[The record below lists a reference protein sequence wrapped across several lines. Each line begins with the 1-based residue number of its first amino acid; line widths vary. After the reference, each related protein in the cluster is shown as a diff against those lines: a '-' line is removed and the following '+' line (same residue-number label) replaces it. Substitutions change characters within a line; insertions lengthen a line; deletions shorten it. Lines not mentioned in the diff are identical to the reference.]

1 MQTCDFKFAVSKR
14 YVRTKITPST
24 GPLNYETDAEKT
36 NVMKTG
42 ALHRQGK
49 YAKGKKLKIISNQ

>member
-1 MQTCDFKFAVSKR
+1 MVFNQGKPAILSLLKV
-14 YVRTKITPST
+14 TPST
-24 GPLNYETDAEKT
+24 GPLNYETEAEKT

-49 YAKGKKLKIISNQ
+49 YARGKKLKIISNR

>member
-1 MQTCDFKFAVSKR
+1 MSKR

-24 GPLNYETDAEKT
+24 GPLNYETDEEKT

-49 YAKGKKLKIISNQ
+49 YAKGKRLKIISNQ